1 MSILSVREFAKRANV
16 SRATIVYHLKK
27 GNISMVKR
35 RLTIKGIPEVELEK
49 LKDSVKYRQL

>member
-1 MSILSVREFAKRANV
+1 MILSVREFAKRAKV

-27 GNISMVKR
+27 GDIKMVTR
-35 RLTIKGIPEVELEK
+35 TVTVKGIQEEELIK